1 MDPDII
7 IMGEAPSQN
16 LDYAGYDD
24 YNKITQ
30 NSAGD
35 IILDCIDSKIHIYV
49 SNENYS
55 VDFLENGYMTNKYD
69 CYYLGTLN
77 V

>member
-1 MDPDII
+1 MNTLNTYMNNIPT
-7 IMGEAPSQN
+7 MMQAEA
-16 LDYAGYDD
+16 DYAGYDD

-49 SNENYS
+49 C
-55 VDFLENGYMTNKYD
+55 MIKY
-69 CYYLGTLN
+69 
-77 V
+77 

>member
-1 MDPDII
+1 IVII
-7 IMGEAPSQN
+7 GEAPSAN
-16 LDYAGYDD
+16 LDYAGYDN

-35 IILDCIDSKIHIYV
+35 IVFDCVKGKIHIYV

-55 VDFLENGYMTNKYD
+55 VNFLTNENMSDKYD
-69 CYYLGTLN
+69 CYYLGTQE